1 MNQWTKEEVFTS
13 VIQSIPHGLKVQ
25 MENKKSK
32 SKKSKSK
39 SKGLRNCMA
48 S

>member
-32 SKKSKSK
+32 SK

-48 S
+48 SQAFGK